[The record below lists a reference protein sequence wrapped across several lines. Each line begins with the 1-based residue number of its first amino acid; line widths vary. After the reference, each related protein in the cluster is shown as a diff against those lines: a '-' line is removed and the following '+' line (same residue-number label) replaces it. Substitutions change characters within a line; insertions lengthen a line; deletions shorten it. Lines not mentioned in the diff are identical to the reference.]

1 MTDEL
6 NKLLRYGNNQI
17 KEIKEQ
23 QLLLIA
29 NYIKDKFQLEIGTII
44 ITNKM
49 RGVIVGFE
57 YNQLESKINIKYKML
72 KYNNT
77 LDKYA
82 YTTKL
87 RKDFIIDGKYTGKI
101 S

>member
-1 MTDEL
+1 MTDDL

-29 NYIKDKFQLEIGTII
+29 NYVKDNFQLEIGTII
-44 ITNKM
+44 ITNNM
-49 RGVIVGFE
+49 RVVIVGFE
-57 YNQLESKINIKYKML
+57 YNQLEAKINIKYKML
-72 KYNNT
+72 KYNDT
-77 LDKYA
+77 LDKHT

-87 RKDFIIDGKYTGKI
+87 RKDFTIDGKYTGKI

>member
-29 NYIKDKFQLEIGTII
+29 NYVKDNFQLEIGTII
-44 ITNKM
+44 ITNNM
-49 RGVIVGFE
+49 RVVIVGFE
-57 YNQLESKINIKYKML
+57 YNGCK
-72 KYNNT
+72 
-77 LDKYA
+77 
-82 YTTKL
+82 
-87 RKDFIIDGKYTGKI
+87 
-101 S
+101 